1 VIAYDE
7 NKEEIGLW
15 RIPYN
20 GSNLYYAF
28 RENPF
33 SDNIT
38 IEAYSAD
45 EELL

>member
-1 VIAYDE
+1 MRSKC
-7 NKEEIGLW
+7 NRK
-15 RIPYN
+15 RPN

-28 RENPF
+28 SENPF

-45 EELL
+45 EELLYPE